1 MQVYIEYAI
10 LDNLIIN
17 TIILCLTSFCLRLK
31 ICFWRLFLAVIIGT
45 TITILMPLYIVKFE
59 IIVKIATGLIMCL
72 ICCTAKGLRSNITY
86 IIVFLT
92 TTFVI
97 GGFCFFII
105 YLLGGDSENLP
116 VPLSII
122 TLLIAVYVYFLA
134 KAIKVFYCKK
144 RVHSFIYSVKIK
156 YKNKCVKVNA
166 FLDTGNRLIDN
177 QKPIVIINQ
186 KTFEKLCNIKLSY
199 ILLYKD
205 LSRINN
211 AHYIKYNTISG
222 QDKLLVFSVD
232 EFIVENKSTIGSE
245 NILIGVS
252 IKPFG
257 KEYDAILNAE
267 VLC

>member
-31 ICFWRLFLAVIIGT
+31 ICFWRLFLAVLIGT

-59 IIVKIATGLIMCL
+59 IIIKIAIGLIMCL
-72 ICCTAKGLRSNITY
+72 ICCTAKGFRSNITY

-116 VPLSII
+116 LPLSII
-122 TLLIAVYVYFLA
+122 TLLIAVYVYFLS

-156 YKNKCVKVNA
+156 YKNNSVKINA

>member
-31 ICFWRLFLAVIIGT
+31 ISFWRLFLAVLIGT
-45 TITILMPLYIVKFE
+45 TITIIMPLYIVKFE
-59 IIVKIATGLIMCL
+59 MIVKIATGLIMCL
-72 ICCTAKGLRSNITY
+72 ICCTAKSFRSNITY

-122 TLLIAVYVYFLA
+122 TLLIAVYVYFLS
-134 KAIKVFYCKK
+134 KAIKVFYSKK
-144 RVHSFIYSVKIK
+144 KLHNYIYSVKIK
-156 YKNKCVKVNA
+156 NNNNCVKIKA
-166 FLDTGNRLIDN
+166 FLDTGNRLTDN
-177 QKPIVIINQ
+177 KKPIVIINQ
-186 KTFEKLCNIKLSY
+186 KTFEKLCNVKLSY

-205 LSRINN
+205 LSKINN
-211 AHYIKYNTISG
+211 AHYINYNTISG

-232 EFIVENKSTIGSE
+232 EFVVENKSTIRSE
-245 NILIGVS
+245 NLLLGVS
-252 IKPFG
+252 IKPFS
-257 KEYDAILNAE
+257 KEYDAILSAE